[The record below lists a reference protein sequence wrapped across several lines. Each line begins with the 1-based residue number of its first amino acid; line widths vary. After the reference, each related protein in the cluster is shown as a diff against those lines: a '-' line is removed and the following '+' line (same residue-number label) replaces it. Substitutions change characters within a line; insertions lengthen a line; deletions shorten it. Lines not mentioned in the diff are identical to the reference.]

1 MLCFVFCTAHIAANY
16 KFDALFCI
24 LRCTHCSTLLKA
36 DSEQKAMH
44 TTYCSTQNLHFSS
57 TNTTI
62 RMLSAPS
69 KMICNA
75 QWSIARWYIVH
86 FALQWSLGLPWGDG
100 AAKGTEFRFQR
111 QPPPHIPPIPLPT
124 QPSSPP
130 ANARTTSLLI
140 HYAVCTLYDSLCSGF
155 NLASLQTVNEGSQR
169 NFVMKPKL
177 SKLAQMTKVAQTI
190 PEKPW

>member
-1 MLCFVFCTAHIAANY
+1 MIYSVFYTAHIASH
-16 KFDALFCI
+16 CI
-24 LRCTHCSTLLKA
+24 FQAFSKLQIPCFVLLKA

-111 QPPPHIPPIPLPT
+111 QPPPPPHIPPIPLPT

-177 SKLAQMTKVAQTI
+177 SKLAQMTKMAQTI
-190 PEKPW
+190 PE